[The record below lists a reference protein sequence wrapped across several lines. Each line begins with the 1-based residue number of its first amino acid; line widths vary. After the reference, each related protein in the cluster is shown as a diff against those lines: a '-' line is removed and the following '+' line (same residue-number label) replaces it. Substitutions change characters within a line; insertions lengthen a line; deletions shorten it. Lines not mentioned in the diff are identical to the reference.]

1 MLVAHH
7 HHHHPSCQ
15 MASWAATK
23 LLHPCLSLAS
33 LWIVPELWSMF
44 FISASTVLCQVVCGR
59 PHFCFPSDIQWI
71 ATLTMDFGILVQ
83 HVPNPGPSLPGDG
96 GLHILLLALC
106 WEVMAGNG
114 SWPKDASDFPAACHV
129 KGRQLG
135 KVKLGHRPALWSI
148 QNGQQYAALV
158 ELQRSLDS
166 VLWWP
171 PDYIHSIR
179 WLPLV
184 YCSHGFSS
192 ENAF

>member
-1 MLVAHH
+1 MSSSSPPITPAGVQGSSEAPPPLSVSVQ
-7 HHHHPSCQ
+7 PLDG
-15 MASWAATK
+15 ASVEVHV
-23 LLHPCLSLAS
+23 LQLHSSSPGCL
-33 LWIVPELWSMF
+33 
-44 FISASTVLCQVVCGR
+44 Q
-59 PHFCFPSDIQWI
+59 
-71 ATLTMDFGILVQ
+71 LTMLPLSRWAVDCSFGDGVGILVQ

-158 ELQRSLDS
+158 ELQLSLDS